1 MNENKLTRLVK
12 GWLEGVS
19 HPSSLFLIPLLLL
32 LAAGEAFAA
41 IPQVITY
48 RGVLASNK
56 SFTFADGKAVLK
68 LTFSLYDGASTAPVW
83 ARTIPVTV
91 AANGAFYTELKDDAG
106 SLPQGVADSKL
117 ADVLAKMRGV
127 PELGLTPPDAAEIK
141 PRQKLTMG
149 VRAARA
155 VKAQAADVV
164 NGRNGL
170 AFDGVR
176 VAELSASMLTVSNL
190 TVVGNGKCTFSRA
203 ENRTVGGGNATVTVG
218 GVKPG
223 APATE
228 VKEAYQGAYTTA
240 SAPCDMV
247 LTYGS
252 GNHGAFSVILPKGG
266 VVSGSSASVKSMT
279 RFAR

>member
-1 MNENKLTRLVK
+1 MKKCICLMAMGLGLTVL
-12 GWLEGVS
+12 G
-19 HPSSLFLIPLLLL
+19 
-32 LAAGEAFAA
+32 A

-56 SFTFADGKAVLK
+56 PFTFTDGKAVLK

-117 ADVLAKMRGV
+117 ADVLSKMKGV

-164 NGRNGL
+164 NGRNGI

-176 VAELSASMLTVSNL
+176 VGELSASMLTVSNL
-190 TVVGNGKCTFSRA
+190 TVVGNGKCTFSKA
-203 ENRTVGGGNATVTVG
+203 ETRTVGGGNATVTVG
-218 GVKPG
+218 NVKPG

-228 VKEAYQGAYTTA
+228 VREAFQGEYTTDN
-240 SAPCDMV
+240 APCDMA
-247 LTYGS
+247 LTYAS
-252 GNHGAFSVILPKGG
+252 EKNGAFSVIVPRGG
-266 VVSGSSASVKSMT
+266 KVVKKTNGRAANVVSGT
-279 RFAR
+279 LFAK